1 LATLLRRTIGLSCV
15 LAITLIAAMLS
26 PVSGSGVPAARAGTR
41 AAALG
46 EDCEEPD
53 VKAAKAAST
62 RLLADEEPELCG
74 PLAPGEWKALQDTS
88 GGAGLP
94 ERALLAAG
102 AQAAR
107 IPAVGRW
114 TFEGPANI
122 GGRVTGIAVDPR
134 HADTVFLT
142 AASGG
147 VWKSTDA
154 ATTFTSVWPD
164 RFPQATGAIAATPD
178 GTIYVGTGEA
188 NPGGGSLTYEGDGVY
203 RSTDGGRTWKNLGL
217 AASST
222 IGRIA
227 IDPADPRRI
236 FVAATGSLFRPG
248 GDKGVYL
255 STDGGAH
262 WKRVLAGANEWTG
275 AVDLAIA
282 PDRPSTVYAAMWER
296 QRTPSLRRYG
306 GPGSGIYRS
315 TDGGRTWTRLEN
327 VTSLTPGDTTGLRP
341 DDSFSRAGVAAAPG
355 GRVYVR
361 TSTWGAFGDDKGFYV
376 SDDGGDSFATG
387 GRHRAA
393 LGWWGGEVWV
403 DPADRDHV
411 FVPGQFL
418 RVSTDGGTTWTNDAG
433 THVDHHAIAWD
444 PNVPG
449 RVYEGN
455 DGGIYRSDANAA
467 SGSWVKAT
475 NEPWTQFYSVAVSAQ
490 DPTRI
495 TGGAQDNGSN
505 RTWGG
510 ARWNSWNG
518 GDGVANLIDPAD
530 QNRVYS
536 CSQFGNCARSL
547 DGGDTLEDLGVAA
560 ADDDRF
566 GWFSP
571 LEFATDDPAVV
582 YLGGSRLFRSTD
594 GLTFTPISPDLTG
607 GPGDDPVYPFGTLT
621 SVWARGSEIVAGTDD
636 GRVQLSRDLGAS
648 WTALLPGGQ
657 WVTRV
662 KGDPADPRR
671 IYVTLSGYRAGTGD
685 GHVLTSANGGR
696 TWRDITGNL
705 PQAPV
710 NDVIVGPRGVLVVG
724 TDAGVFAGI
733 AGHWVRL
740 GTLPLASVTDVEL
753 AAGRLYAAT
762 FGRGVYSM
770 PVSAALRAAAR

>member
-1 LATLLRRTIGLSCV
+1 MATMLRRAMALSCV
-15 LAITLIAAMLS
+15 LAVSLILAMMS
-26 PVSGSGVPAARAGTR
+26 PARAGAR

-46 EDCEEPD
+46 EDCEEPE

-62 RLLADEEPELCG
+62 RVLEDEEPEQCG
-74 PLAPGEWKALQDTS
+74 PLAPGEWKTLQDTS
-88 GGAGLP
+88 GGIGLP
-94 ERALLAAG
+94 ARALLDAG
-102 AQAAR
+102 TQADKIA
-107 IPAVGRW
+107 AVGRW
-114 TFEGPANI
+114 TSEGPTNI
-122 GGRVTGIAVDPR
+122 GGRVTGIAVDPT
-134 HADTVFLT
+134 HADTVFIA

-164 RFPQATGAIAATPD
+164 RFPQATGSIAATPD
-178 GTIYVGTGEA
+178 GAIYVGTGEA
-188 NPGGGSLTYEGDGVY
+188 NPGGGSLTYEGNGVY
-203 RSTDGGRTWKNLGL
+203 RSTDGGRTWRNIGL
-217 AASST
+217 SASAT

-227 IDPADPRRI
+227 VDPANPRRI

-255 STDGGAH
+255 TTNGGRT

-282 PDRPSTVYAAMWER
+282 PDRPATVYASMWER

-315 TDGGRTWTRLEN
+315 TDGGAHWRRLEN
-327 VTSLTPGDTTGLRP
+327 VTALTPGDTTGLKP
-341 DDSFSRAGVAAAPG
+341 DDSFSRSGVAAAPG

-361 TSTWGAFGDDKGFYV
+361 TATWGDFGDEKGFYV

-387 GRHRAA
+387 GEHDAA
-393 LGWWGGEVWV
+393 LGWWGGEVFA

-418 RVSTDGGTTWTNDAG
+418 RESTDGGQTWTNDAG
-433 THVDHHAIAWD
+433 THVDHHAMVWD
-444 PNVPG
+444 PKVSG

-467 SGSWVKAT
+467 TNSWVKAT

-490 DPTRI
+490 DPARI

-510 ARWNSWNG
+510 DRWNSWNG

-547 DGGDTLEDLGVAA
+547 DGGETLEDLSVPAT
-560 ADDDRF
+560 DDDRF

-571 LEFATDDPAVV
+571 LELSTDDSSVV

-594 GLTFTPISPDLTG
+594 GLNFTPISPDLTG
-607 GPGDDPVYPFGTLT
+607 GPGDDPIYPFGTLT
-621 SVWARGSEIVAGTDD
+621 SVWARGGRIIAGTDD
-636 GRVQLSRDLGAS
+636 GRVQTSPDLGAS
-648 WTALLPGGQ
+648 WSPMLTGQ
-657 WVTRV
+657 PWVTRV
-662 KGDPADPRR
+662 KGDPANPNRA
-671 IYVTLSGYRAGTGD
+671 YVTLSGYRAGTGD
-685 GHVLTSANGGR
+685 GHVLTTANGGR

-710 NDVIVGPRGVLVVG
+710 NDVIVGPLGLLFVG
-724 TDAGVFAGI
+724 TDAGVFAGLG
-733 AGHWVRL
+733 GHWLRL
-740 GTLPLASVTDVEL
+740 GTLPLASVTDIEL
-753 AAGRLYAAT
+753 TAGRLFAAT

-770 PVSAALRAAAR
+770 PLTSTFTSTLTGRLTQ

>member
-1 LATLLRRTIGLSCV
+1 MLRRSMALSFV
-15 LAITLIAAMLS
+15 LAVSLILAVLS
-26 PVSGSGVPAARAGTR
+26 PVRAGAR
-41 AAALG
+41 AAAIG
-46 EDCEEPD
+46 EECEEEE

-62 RLLADEEPELCG
+62 RLLEDEEPELCG
-74 PLAPGEWKALQDTS
+74 PLAPGEWKVLQDTS
-88 GGAGLP
+88 GGIGLP
-94 ERALLAAG
+94 ARALVDAG
-102 AQAAR
+102 AQADR
-107 IPAVGRW
+107 IPAIGRW
-114 TFEGPANI
+114 TSEGPTNI
-122 GGRVTGIAVDPR
+122 GGRVTGVAVDPA

-154 ATTFTSVWPD
+154 ATTFRSVWPD

-188 NPGGGSLTYEGDGVY
+188 NPGGGSLTYEGNGVY
-203 RSTDGGRTWKNLGL
+203 RSTDGGRTWHNLGL
-217 AASST
+217 TNSAT

-227 IDPADPRRI
+227 VDPSDPRRI

-255 STDGGAH
+255 TTNGGRT
-262 WKRVLAGANEWTG
+262 WRRVLAGANEWTG

-282 PDRPSTVYAAMWER
+282 PDRPATVYASMWER

-315 TDGGRTWTRLEN
+315 TDGGAHWQRLEN
-327 VTSLTPGDTTGLRP
+327 VTALTPGDTTGLRP
-341 DDSFSRAGVAAAPG
+341 DDSFSRSGVAAGPG

-361 TSTWGAFGDDKGFYV
+361 TATWGDFGDEKGFYV
-376 SDDGGDSFATG
+376 SDDGGESFATG

-418 RVSTDGGTTWTNDAG
+418 RESVDGGKTWTNNAG

-455 DGGIYRSDANAA
+455 DGGIYRSDAGGATNT
-467 SGSWVKAT
+467 WVKAT
-475 NEPWTQFYSVAVSAQ
+475 NEPWTQFYSVAASAQ
-490 DPTRI
+490 DPSRM
-495 TGGAQDNGSN
+495 TGGTQDNGSN

-510 ARWNSWNG
+510 ERWNSFNG
-518 GDGVANLIDPAD
+518 GDGEANLIDPAD
-530 QNRVYS
+530 QNRLYS

-547 DGGDTLEDLGVAA
+547 DGGETLEDLSVPATE
-560 ADDDRF
+560 DDRF

-571 LEFATDDPAVV
+571 VEFSTGDTGVV
-582 YLGGSRLFRSTD
+582 YLGGSRLFRSAD

-607 GPGDDPVYPFGTLT
+607 GPGDDPIYPFGTLT
-621 SVWARGSEIVAGTDD
+621 SVWARGDQIIAGTDD
-636 GRVQLSRDLGAS
+636 GRVQVSRDLGAS
-648 WTALLPGGQ
+648 WSPVLTGRP

-662 KGDPADPRR
+662 KGDPAHPDRA
-671 IYVTLSGYRAGTGD
+671 YVTLSGYRAGTGD
-685 GHVLTSANGGR
+685 GHVLTTADGGR

-705 PQAPV
+705 PRAPV
-710 NDVIVGPRGVLVVG
+710 NDVIVGPFGVLFVA

-733 AGHWVRL
+733 GGRWLRL
-740 GTLPLASVTDVEL
+740 GTLPLASVTDIEL
-753 AAGRLYAAT
+753 TAGRLFAAT
-762 FGRGVYSM
+762 FGRGIYSM
-770 PVSAALRAAAR
+770 PLTASLTGRLARQG